1 MKIRSTVI
9 ALLFYALQT
18 NAQQIRLV
26 KDIDSHLTTG
36 GYDWQITVAND
47 MMFFVVDDGVHGEEL
62 WKSDGTEDGTM
73 LVKNITPLSLHSFPK
88 SLTPV
93 NELLFFTAWDGVE
106 TGRELW
112 KSDGT
117 ELGTVM
123 VKDFIS
129 GDQNAGPVGL
139 TELNG
144 VLYFLANNG
153 TSGSELWRSDG
164 SATGTYRVRETAVG
178 WDGAHSLV
186 KGGDK
191 LFFINYSVDHGYE
204 LWVSDGTEEGTHEV
218 KDIGEG
224 TSSGVGY
231 DDFVDRLVSHEDGV
245 YFTADDGVHGKE
257 LWNSDGTADGTFMVK
272 DFFPGQN
279 IYGVSLADATAIG
292 NKMFFRFGE
301 AEVWSTEGTEATT
314 TLVKIVMGPGFAGI
328 PSAFAAYGNKVLFNA
343 FTNPVGGHDV
353 WISDGTEAG
362 TFILKRIND
371 SELSSVYGFKESD
384 GKAYFMA
391 ENSITGSEPW
401 VTDGT
406 PEGTHQLFD
415 LVSGAGGSNP
425 TNYIAY
431 HGQTFFTAEN
441 ETFGRELFRA
451 DNTIVK
457 NIHVTTGHGLP
468 WPLFSFQHELFFN
481 DWSGNFWKTDGTEA
495 GTDTVRSHVLADLA
509 NSVEFN
515 GKQYFV
521 GGERSSRESIY
532 ETDGT
537 YEGTKVMFELNTS
550 YTSLVKHQGSL
561 YFFRY
566 RDLYK
571 SNGTAAGTELIT
583 TVTEDPGVL
592 ISCGNYLYFSAGELW
607 RSDGTEAGTHIVED
621 IVSGNVSS
629 PPFMLTPASD
639 GVLYFIVETA
649 GIGVQLGLQLW
660 RSDGTEAGTFMLK
673 SFLRSSS
680 WQGGHNLVT
689 VGEILYFSALFEEQ
703 GHVPWKSDGTIAGT
717 AVLKDTH
724 DSLEEIPWR
733 FCNVNGMLFFTVNTG
748 HNDEIWK
755 TDGTPAG
762 TVLIKKWDD
771 THDITSLIN
780 HNGELFFI
788 SSSVTDG
795 WGIGKSDGTTAGT
808 IIYYPQEPGGGIH
821 DLLPV
826 DDKIFFVFQSDR
838 YGEELY
844 VLETGPGVLC
854 RDFSIRQ
861 LEGTQQ
867 ACVGAPITLT
877 ANMVTATPSL
887 TYTWMRGS
895 EVIAVESDAT
905 LLIESANLSDA
916 GIYSVIV
923 SNGSCSTQANTLK
936 VVVKDAPHMIEQ
948 SIVDVCHAEQIK
960 IILSSSEEI
969 YTAGYNV
976 LGVNVPG
983 GVSASPGNATVSPE
997 DTVSADFIMR
1007 DRYVNDSGGEAVV
1020 QYLIRPV
1027 STMGCV
1033 GNNVSFNVQIL
1044 PQPIVNQP
1052 QSQEVCE
1059 GTTVTLDVETI
1070 GSGAFQWKKN
1080 NNVIPGATVGN
1091 LIVHNTTEEDAG
1103 VYSVVYNNGQCVTES
1118 DGALVD
1124 ILLKPAIL
1132 DQPQS
1137 TTIEEGSL
1145 LELFVNAA
1153 GSNNEYA
1160 WKKNNVTIPAAIAST
1175 FSKFDI
1181 TVADNGNYQVVIT
1194 NSCGAATS
1202 AVAMV
1207 EVIPTPVLTMNANL
1221 VDFVATAGAESF
1233 PQHYLMNGANLQGPV
1248 DMEADEGFEISL
1260 SQSSGYATQLSV
1272 EAPGGTLAS
1281 KKIFVRFVP
1290 TLEANYEGFIRHYS
1304 LPAILVELPVRG
1316 FGLTTP
1322 NEKEQEDK
1330 LVTAYPNPVK
1340 NALQIEF
1347 KQALPGKTDIV
1358 IYTLEGQRVYTRNL
1372 ESARAG
1378 EVSTIHTLNWKSG
1391 SYFLVV
1397 VNAQKQILNRKIIK
1411 IETP

>member
-1 MKIRSTVI
+1 MKIRFTVI
-9 ALLFYALQT
+9 ALLFCALQA

-36 GYDWQITVAND
+36 GYDWQITLAND
-47 MMFFVVDDGVHGEEL
+47 MMFFVVDDGMHGEEL

-73 LVKNITPLSLHSFPK
+73 LVKNISPLSLHSFPK

-93 NELLFFTAWDGVE
+93 NELLFFTAWDGLE

-117 ELGTVM
+117 ESGTVM
-123 VKDFIS
+123 VKDFLS
-129 GDQNAGPVGL
+129 GDQNAGPTDL

-164 SATGTYRVRETAVG
+164 SEAGTYRVKATADG
-178 WDGAHSLV
+178 WDGAYGLV

-191 LFFINYSVDHGYE
+191 LYFINYSADHGYE
-204 LWVSDGTEEGTHEV
+204 LWTSDGTEEGTREV
-218 KDIGEG
+218 KDIQEG
-224 TSSGVGY
+224 SSSGVRFEGY
-231 DDFVDRLVSHEDGV
+231 VNRLVGHDGGI
-245 YFTADDGVHGKE
+245 YFTADDGAHGRE
-257 LWNSDGTADGTFMVK
+257 LWASDGTTDGTFMVR

-279 IYGVSLADATAIG
+279 TNGVSLFDAVTIG
-292 NKMFFRFGE
+292 SKMFFRFGE
-301 AEVWSTEGTEATT
+301 AELWSTEGTDATT
-314 TLVKIVMGPGFAGI
+314 ALVKIIMGENSGGI
-328 PSAFAAYGNKVLFNA
+328 PGAFTRYGDKVLFNA

-362 TFILKRIND
+362 TVMLKRIND
-371 SELSSVYGFKESD
+371 ADISVVSGYQESN
-384 GKAYFMA
+384 GKAYFTV
-391 ENSITGSEPW
+391 ENSISGSEPW

-406 PEGTHQLFD
+406 PEGTHELFD
-415 LVSGAGGSNP
+415 LVNGASGSAP

-457 NIHVTTGHGLP
+457 DIHVMTGHGIP

-481 DWSGNFWKTDGTEA
+481 DWTGNFWKTDGTEA
-495 GTDTVRSHVLADLA
+495 GTDTVRSHLLADLS

-521 GGERSSRESIY
+521 GGQSSSDGSIY

-566 RDLYK
+566 RDLYR
-571 SNGTAAGTELIT
+571 SDGTAVGTQLIT

-607 RSDGTEAGTHIVED
+607 RSDGTEAGTLIVED

-629 PPFMLTPASD
+629 PPFMLTAASD
-639 GVLYFIVETA
+639 GVLYFILETA

-660 RSDGTEAGTFMLK
+660 RSDGTEDGTFMLK
-673 SFLRSSS
+673 SFLRSAS
-680 WQGGHNLVT
+680 WQGGYNLVT
-689 VGEILYFSALFEEQ
+689 VGATLYFSAQFEEQ
-703 GHVPWKSDGTIAGT
+703 GHMLWKSDGTVEGT
-717 AVLKDTH
+717 VVVKDTH
-724 DSLEEIPWR
+724 DGLMEIPWR
-733 FCNVNGMLFFTVNTG
+733 YCDVNGTLFFTVNTG
-748 HNDEIWK
+748 NNDEIWK

-762 TVLIKKWDD
+762 TVLVKKWDD
-771 THDITSLIN
+771 THGITSLIN

-788 SSSVTDG
+788 SSGVTDG

-844 VLETGPGVLC
+844 VLETGAGVLC
-854 RDFSIRQ
+854 RDFSIRR

-867 ACVGAPITLT
+867 ACVGSPITLT
-877 ANMVTATPSL
+877 TNMVNATPSL

-895 EVIAVESDAT
+895 DVIAAESDAT
-905 LLIESANLSDA
+905 LLIESANLTDA

-923 SNGSCSTQANTLK
+923 SNGICSTQANTLK
-936 VVVKDAPHMIEQ
+936 VVVKEAPHMLEH
-948 SIVDVCHAEQIK
+948 SIGDVCHSEQIK

-976 LGVNVPG
+976 LEVNVPG
-983 GVSASPGNATVSPE
+983 EVTDSPGNATISPE

-1007 DRYVNDSGGEAVV
+1007 DRYVNESGSQAVV

-1027 STMGCV
+1027 SMMGCV
-1033 GNNVSFNVQIL
+1033 GDNVSFNVHIL
-1044 PQPIVNQP
+1044 PQSIVNQP

-1070 GSGAFQWKKN
+1070 GSGTFQWKKN
-1080 NNVIPGATVGN
+1080 NSAIPGAITGN

-1103 VYSVVYNNGQCVTES
+1103 VYAVVYNDGQCATES
-1118 DGALVD
+1118 DGALVG

-1153 GSNNEYA
+1153 GSNNEYE

-1175 FSKFDI
+1175 FSKSDV
-1181 TVADNGNYQVVIT
+1181 TLADNGNYQVVILNT
-1194 NSCGAATS
+1194 CGAATS
-1202 AVAMV
+1202 AVAKV
-1207 EVIPTPVLTMNANL
+1207 EVIPTPVLTINANL

-1260 SQSSGYATQLSV
+1260 SQNSGYATQLSV
-1272 EAPGGTLAS
+1272 DAPGGTLAS

-1304 LPAILVELPVRG
+1304 LPAILVEVPVKG
-1316 FGLTTP
+1316 SGLTTP
-1322 NEKEQEDK
+1322 NEKELEDK

-1340 NALQIEF
+1340 NELQIEF
-1347 KQALPGKTDIV
+1347 KQALPGKTDIA

-1378 EVSTIHTLNWKSG
+1378 EVSTIQTVNWKSG